1 MLGCIRWVPS
11 DGTPFAWR
19 RGSAVGTGLA
29 LAAGLARPTAQ
40 EQAPER
46 RDLTITA
53 KDFRFSPSRI
63 EVGRDDLLRLT
74 VKSEDVAYGFTIDEY
89 RVSKRVPAGG
99 SVVLE
104 LRADREG
111 TLPVLL
117 EHDQRRPA
125 CPDARRTDRAPPMT
139 PRRAAQGSRRPGAG
153 QGLQT
158 CPSPDQYP
166 QKPLV

>member
-1 MLGCIRWVPS
+1 MGFLRRRTLRLLSGLGA
-11 DGTPFAWR
+11 GF
-19 RGSAVGTGLA
+19 A
-29 LAAGLARPTAQ
+29 LAALAGLARPAAQ

-53 KDFRFSPSRI
+53 KDFRFSPSRV

-111 TLPVLL
+111 TFAFYSNLTS
-117 EHDQRRPA
+117 
-125 CPDARRTDRAPPMT
+125 DARHAQMRGELIV
-139 PRRAAQGSRRPGAG
+139 RRR
-153 QGLQT
+153 
-158 CPSPDQYP
+158 
-166 QKPLV
+166 

>member
-1 MLGCIRWVPS
+1 MRRLNRMGFLRRRTLRLLSGLGA
-11 DGTPFAWR
+11 GF
-19 RGSAVGTGLA
+19 A
-29 LAAGLARPTAQ
+29 LAALAGLARPAAQ

-53 KDFRFSPSRI
+53 KDFRFSPSRV
-63 EVGRDDLLRLT
+63 EVGRDDLVRLT

-111 TLPVLL
+111 SFPFYSNMTSDSRHSQMRGELVV
-117 EHDQRRPA
+117 RR
-125 CPDARRTDRAPPMT
+125 R
-139 PRRAAQGSRRPGAG
+139 
-153 QGLQT
+153 
-158 CPSPDQYP
+158 
-166 QKPLV
+166 

>member
-1 MLGCIRWVPS
+1 MLPPTSNLHRTSILLRC
-11 DGTPFAWR
+11 A
-19 RGSAVGTGLA
+19 AVSLAVASA
-29 LAAGLARPTAQ
+29 LAGAGRQPLRAQ

-46 RDLTITA
+46 RDLVVTA

-111 TLPVLL
+111 TFPFYSN
-117 EHDQRRPA
+117 
-125 CPDARRTDRAPPMT
+125 MT
-139 PRRAAQGSRRPGAG
+139 SDSRHAQMRGE
-153 QGLQT
+153 
-158 CPSPDQYP
+158 
-166 QKPLV
+166 LVVRKR

>member
-1 MLGCIRWVPS
+1 MRPLNRMSLLRRHTLRVVAGLGL
-11 DGTPFAWR
+11 G
-19 RGSAVGTGLA
+19 VGLV

-46 RDLTITA
+46 HDLTITA

-63 EVGRDDLLRLT
+63 EVGRDDLVRLT

-111 TLPVLL
+111 TFPFYSNMTSDSRHAQMRGELIV
-117 EHDQRRPA
+117 RR
-125 CPDARRTDRAPPMT
+125 R
-139 PRRAAQGSRRPGAG
+139 
-153 QGLQT
+153 
-158 CPSPDQYP
+158 
-166 QKPLV
+166 

>member
-1 MLGCIRWVPS
+1 MRRLNRMGFLRRRTLRLLSGLGA
-11 DGTPFAWR
+11 GF
-19 RGSAVGTGLA
+19 A
-29 LAAGLARPTAQ
+29 LAALAGLARPAAQ

-53 KDFRFSPSRI
+53 KDFRFSPSRV
-63 EVGRDDLLRLT
+63 EVGRDDLVRLT

-111 TLPVLL
+111 TFPFYSNMTS
-117 EHDQRRPA
+117 
-125 CPDARRTDRAPPMT
+125 DARHGQMRGELVV
-139 PRRAAQGSRRPGAG
+139 RR
-153 QGLQT
+153 
-158 CPSPDQYP
+158 
-166 QKPLV
+166 K

>member
-1 MLGCIRWVPS
+1 MRPLNRMSLLRGPSLRLTGGLGI
-11 DGTPFAWR
+11 GFALVL
-19 RGSAVGTGLA
+19 AVGLT
-29 LAAGLARPTAQ
+29 RPAAQ

-53 KDFRFSPSRI
+53 KDFRFSPNRV

-89 RVSKRVPAGG
+89 RVAKRVPAGG

-111 TLPVLL
+111 TFAFYSNLTNDSRHSQMRGELIV
-117 EHDQRRPA
+117 RR
-125 CPDARRTDRAPPMT
+125 R
-139 PRRAAQGSRRPGAG
+139 
-153 QGLQT
+153 
-158 CPSPDQYP
+158 
-166 QKPLV
+166 

>member
-1 MLGCIRWVPS
+1 MRPLNRMSLLRRPALRITAGLG
-11 DGTPFAWR
+11 F
-19 RGSAVGTGLA
+19 GLA
-29 LAAGLARPTAQ
+29 LAAGLAQAAAQ
-40 EQAPER
+40 DQAPER

-53 KDFRFSPSRI
+53 KDFKFSPNRV

-111 TLPVLL
+111 TFAFYSNMTSDSRHSQMRGELVV
-117 EHDQRRPA
+117 RR
-125 CPDARRTDRAPPMT
+125 R
-139 PRRAAQGSRRPGAG
+139 
-153 QGLQT
+153 
-158 CPSPDQYP
+158 
-166 QKPLV
+166 